1 MSLKQLTVVGGGLVG
16 AAIAYGA
23 ARRGVS
29 VRVLDQGDTAFRASR
44 GNFGLVWLSSK
55 GGGMPEYARW
65 TRNAVQQWEGF
76 HQDLLKL
83 TGVNSG
89 LVQKGGFWLGFSD
102 GEVQKRADLLAK
114 IDREAGGVPFQMMD
128 NAELRQYLPDIG
140 PKVVGGSWGA
150 HDGTANPLMLL
161 RALHAGLKMAGAD
174 LVTGVDV
181 TQIDHDAANGR
192 FTARSRDGQSWT
204 SNRIVIAAGLGN
216 VDLVDQVGIL
226 APMVKTRGQVLIT
239 ERLRPFMDYPT
250 NKARQTSEGTVQ
262 IGSTSE
268 DVGFD
273 DGTTVDKIGGLA
285 RRAVETFPAL
295 ANVRMVRAW
304 GALRPLSPD
313 GYPIYQEST
322 SCPGAFVVICHSG
335 VTLSAIHANVL
346 GPWMG
351 GLTDAPAEVAKFES
365 KRFLDKNARFTSD
378 H

>member
-365 KRFLDKNARFTSD
+365 KRFLDKNERFTSD

>member
-250 NKARQTSEGTVQ
+250 NTARQTSEGTVQ

>member
-226 APMVKTRGQVLIT
+226 APMVTTRGQVLIT

>member
-1 MSLKQLTVVGGGLVG
+1 MSSKQLTVVGGGLVG

-23 ARRGVS
+23 ARRGLS

-65 TRNAVQQWEGF
+65 TRDAVQQWGGF
-76 HQDLLKL
+76 HRELLKL
-83 TGVNSG
+83 TGVDSG
-89 LVQKGGFWLGFSD
+89 LTQKGGFWLGFNEA
-102 GEVQKRADLLAK
+102 EVQKRADLLAK
-114 IDREAGGVPFQMMD
+114 INRDAGGVPFQMMD
-128 NAELRQYLPDIG
+128 HTEIRQFLPGIG

-161 RALHAGLKMAGAD
+161 RALHSGLKKAGAD
-174 LVTGVDV
+174 LITGVDV
-181 TQIDHDAANGR
+181 AAIEHDAGAGR
-192 FTARSRDGQSWT
+192 FIARSRDGQSWT
-204 SNRIVIAAGLGN
+204 SDRIVIAAGLGN
-216 VDLVDQVGIL
+216 VDLVDQVGIF

-273 DGTTVDKIGGLA
+273 DGTTVEKIDGLA
-285 RRAVETFPAL
+285 RRAVDTFPAL
-295 ANVRMVRAW
+295 ANARLVRAW

-313 GYPIYQEST
+313 SYPIYQESKT
-322 SCPGAFVVICHSG
+322 FPGAFAVICHSG
-335 VTLSAIHANVL
+335 VTLAAIHANVL

-351 GLTDAPAEVAKFES
+351 GLTEAPAEVAKFES
-365 KRFLDKNARFTSD
+365 TRFLEKNARFTSD